1 MATEENEYCS
11 RLNVPV
17 PRVEDHTTSRNP
29 KLFRLLVVALLE
41 HGGPLTLEAIAQ
53 RLSAA
58 GVDAATGDLAYSLQ
72 KAWHGLQPVYRDHDG
87 RFALNLQS
95 TELDLLLFQL
105 GLRRPQV
112 QPTPGPPEPEVIP
125 DDVPLTE
132 AEVRAAYRHPSISY
146 VSTLR
151 QSAAVLDL
159 SGEPMTITAVQE
171 YLSQMTGHQ
180 LQLSPTDVRRWTK
193 TCVRITPDGHLQL
206 DRTIPDVL
214 AMRRAIRKLAQRELT
229 QQAQTLHW
237 QRISEQQKAAAAQ
250 RHEQD
255 RRTAQGLRRAVIRL
269 VPDTGTPAA
278 AALLDVGSRTVRSF
292 VAPEIAELR
301 AALANFDLIAALG
314 PREALHAMSIHDPDR
329 WQLIDLRPPKKTR
342 RLNRRGRT
350 LSIKPELLITA
361 TTRISRPLG
370 NPARVLEYLDSGAI
384 GKLRRRIES
393 DVKSLFAF
401 YNYGVLHRGVR
412 LKWGFLDEML
422 PVDWAVPGDPSL
434 YDVIKSSQTTGAAVD
449 LVSGS
454 APGWTDPWSRAQRVS
469 IVSLE
474 PWSVVVEAAGQRW
487 AVPRYEIQAIRPAI
501 QTPREEARR
510 T

>member
-1 MATEENEYCS
+1 
-11 RLNVPV
+11 
-17 PRVEDHTTSRNP
+17 
-29 KLFRLLVVALLE
+29 
-41 HGGPLTLEAIAQ
+41 
-53 RLSAA
+53 
-58 GVDAATGDLAYSLQ
+58 
-72 KAWHGLQPVYRDHDG
+72 
-87 RFALNLQS
+87 
-95 TELDLLLFQL
+95 
-105 GLRRPQV
+105 
-112 QPTPGPPEPEVIP
+112 
-125 DDVPLTE
+125 
-132 AEVRAAYRHPSISY
+132 
-146 VSTLR
+146 
-151 QSAAVLDL
+151 
-159 SGEPMTITAVQE
+159 
-171 YLSQMTGHQ
+171 
-180 LQLSPTDVRRWTK
+180 
-193 TCVRITPDGHLQL
+193 
-206 DRTIPDVL
+206 
-214 AMRRAIRKLAQRELT
+214 
-229 QQAQTLHW
+229 
-237 QRISEQQKAAAAQ
+237 
-250 RHEQD
+250 
-255 RRTAQGLRRAVIRL
+255 L